1 MKQFLDNISKYW
13 YRYLIGIVLGAQA
26 LIFIIFKD
34 ESYLQIH
41 DNLDLFMAHYQ
52 MLKLN
57 HGWYAHNVTMPML
70 HGIDRD
76 LLGSEFL
83 LYNMLYIVFP
93 NVWAYFIGYA
103 LKILIG
109 IWSFNLLFK
118 EILGGRYV
126 KYRPLVLA
134 TGLAYGLIPVFP
146 TYAIAFTSVPLIIYY
161 LVRVYREP
169 GVLELIAGKSGS
181 KAILGRIVLYLA
193 VFCYPVFSYF
203 SYHGFFILCYMCV
216 ALVILWVKDK
226 RFPLK
231 NFASI
236 CILALGYM
244 SFEYR
249 LFKAML
255 FDDTITIRTTME
267 HGTLSVAQALKVA
280 FDEFV
285 SASFHSE
292 DSHTYLVLAVV
303 LVGIVLIN
311 VGYIKRKEV
320 RKCLTEPVNLVML
333 WIIFNVLIF
342 GFYENE
348 GFRSIVETLV
358 PKLTGFEFARTAY
371 FNTLLWYVELLLVLI
386 KLYDSRHK
394 YAKVLAG
401 FIASLA
407 VFIVMLMPQVYNDF
421 YYTIYNQA
429 YKIIL
434 HKPTSTVNYREF
446 YSEEL
451 FEDIKKDISYNGE
464 WSAAYGMHPAILQ
477 YNGIATVDGYL
488 GMYPEEYKQ
497 QWIKIEEPAFANSP
511 SLASYFEGWGAR
523 VSLYS
528 GNDENTYAPLRTME
542 VADERLMVN
551 MDELKKLDLKYIF
564 SRIKFSNEDDAGVTL
579 KETFKSE
586 SSPYTIYVYETY

>member
-13 YRYLIGIVLGAQA
+13 YRYLIGIVLAVQA
-26 LIFIIFKD
+26 LVFIIFKD

-93 NVWAYFIGYA
+93 NIWAYFIGYA
-103 LKILIG
+103 LKIFIG

-118 EILGGRYV
+118 EMLGGRYV

-134 TGLAYGLIPVFP
+134 TATAFGLIPVFP

-161 LVRVYREP
+161 LVRVYKEP
-169 GVLELIAGKSGS
+169 GLIELARANVDS
-181 KAILGRIVLYLA
+181 KGILARILLYLA
-193 VFCYPVFSYF
+193 IFCYPVFSYF

-216 ALVILWVKDK
+216 AVIILWVKDK

-236 CILALGYM
+236 CVLALGYM
-244 SFEYR
+244 AFEYR

-267 HGTLSVAQALKVA
+267 HGRLTVGQALKVA

-292 DSHTYLVLAVV
+292 DSHTYLVLGVV
-303 LVGIVLIN
+303 LIGIIVVN
-311 VGYIKRKEV
+311 VGYIRRNEAK
-320 RKCLTEPVNLVML
+320 KCLTEPINLVML

-348 GFRSIVETLV
+348 GFRTLVETMV

-371 FNTLLWYVELLLVLI
+371 FNTLLWYVELLLVCM
-386 KLYDSRHK
+386 KLYDSRIK
-394 YAKVLAG
+394 YARLFAG
-401 FIASLA
+401 GIASIA
-407 VFIVMLMPQVYNDF
+407 VIIVMFMPQVYNDF
-421 YYTIYNQA
+421 YYTVYNQV
-429 YKIIL
+429 YKLLL
-434 HKPTSTVNYREF
+434 HKDTSTVNYREF
-446 YSEEL
+446 YSENL
-451 FEDIKKDISYNGE
+451 FEDIKKNISYNGE
-464 WSAAYGMHPAILQ
+464 WSAAYGMHPAVLQ
-477 YNGIATVDGYL
+477 YNGIATIDGYL
-488 GMYPEEYKQ
+488 GMYPEEYKK
-497 QWIKIEEPAFANSP
+497 QWIEIEEPAFANSP

-528 GNDENTYAPLRTME
+528 GNDENTYAPLRNME
-542 VADERLMVN
+542 VEDKRLMVN

-564 SRIKFSNEDDAGVTL
+564 SRIELSNADKIGIMLIGTYNNND
-579 KETFKSE
+579 
-586 SSPYTIYVYETY
+586 SPYTIYVYEID